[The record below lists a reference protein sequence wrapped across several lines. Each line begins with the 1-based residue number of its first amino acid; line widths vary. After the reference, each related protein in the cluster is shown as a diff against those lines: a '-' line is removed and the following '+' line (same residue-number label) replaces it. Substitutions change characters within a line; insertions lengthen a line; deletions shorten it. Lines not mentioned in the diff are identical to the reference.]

1 MKCNYSIT
9 FEFSTGQPITER
21 GDATGTSVRTV
32 AARAI
37 DDAVEKNPNL
47 KWSSV
52 VILLDRINKEK
63 EIETEE

>member
-9 FEFSTGQPITER
+9 FEFSTGQPITEK
-21 GDATGTSVRTV
+21 GTATGTSVRTV

-37 DDAVEKNPNL
+37 DDAVEKNPNI

-52 VILLDRINKEK
+52 VILLDRGNKETEK
-63 EIETEE
+63 ETED